1 MPKMPRGAVIM
12 IHWVILI
19 MTSFRVW
26 KKSRMG
32 CIWLA
37 GNCVMAMPNMRLKTS
52 RPRSW
57 PSAPALMMLD
67 GSMRLKMAVQ
77 SLAWS

>member
-1 MPKMPRGAVIM
+1 
-12 IHWVILI
+12 
-19 MTSFRVW
+19 
-26 KKSRMG
+26 
-32 CIWLA
+32 
-37 GNCVMAMPNMRLKTS
+37 MAMPNMRLKTS

-67 GSMRLKMAVQ
+67 GSMRLKIAVQ